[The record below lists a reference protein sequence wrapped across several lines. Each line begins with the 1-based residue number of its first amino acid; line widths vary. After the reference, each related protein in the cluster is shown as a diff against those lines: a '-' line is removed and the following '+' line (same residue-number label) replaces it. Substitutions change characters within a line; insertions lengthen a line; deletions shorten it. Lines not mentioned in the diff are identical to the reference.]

1 MGCNQKLDVKWTAGN
16 ANGSVLFTS
25 TLQGPKRVELMTI
38 QRYNIMQL
46 VYRNRESIVEW
57 DQWNG
62 KLERM
67 KEEEEDVSL

>member
-16 ANGSVLFTS
+16 ANGFVLFTS